1 MAYNEEELR
10 KIITVAK
17 IMDEKLRPSEMRK
30 LMSLIED
37 FVDKRRISHTE
48 FSKSFHILL
57 AGKVEKDEDRK
68 TQQDV
73 DETRPKEGEIRQN
86 YRLGDPKIHQ
96 AESNHLP
103 IRAEVDGN
111 LKKQSHPKIRVKIIF
126 SGKRESEKHVT
137 NVLNL
142 EGKKRRILLQS
153 DPSHERPVK
162 RKRTSKRLGRVTRS
176 YKLIPEEEQ
185 ERSPAKDKVLNNKCR
200 LMRFN
205 GPSGNHKKV
214 KDYEEAMARC
224 EDEMFETDMLME
236 SLKSAVEKAERVISG
251 EMRMEDLGVMF
262 YRCVERMYGGDMFE
276 RVREDHKK
284 ALPVILRR
292 LKEKLKKLTAAKEVW
307 KSGWKR
313 VFEEN
318 TAKQRVKEKKAHL
331 NQIFG

>member
-48 FSKSFHILL
+48 FSKSFHLLL
-57 AGKVEKDEDRK
+57 AGKVQKDEDRK
-68 TQQDV
+68 PQQDV
-73 DETRPKEGEIRQN
+73 HDTQLKEGEIRQN
-86 YRLGDPKIHQ
+86 CRLGDPKIHQ
-96 AESNHLP
+96 AESNHLS
-103 IRAEVDGN
+103 ISAEVDGN
-111 LKKQSHPKIRVKIIF
+111 
-126 SGKRESEKHVT
+126 

-162 RKRTSKRLGRVTRS
+162 RTRTSKRLGRVTPS

-185 ERSPAKDKVLNNKCR
+185 EQSPAKDTVLNNKCC
-200 LMRFN
+200 LMRLD
-205 GPSGNHKKV
+205 GPSGNSTEV

-236 SLKSAVEKAERVISG
+236 
-251 EMRMEDLGVMF
+251 
-262 YRCVERMYGGDMFE
+262 
-276 RVREDHKK
+276 
-284 ALPVILRR
+284 AL
-292 LKEKLKKLTAAKEVW
+292 
-307 KSGWKR
+307 
-313 VFEEN
+313 
-318 TAKQRVKEKKAHL
+318 
-331 NQIFG
+331 